1 MNANYFTNT
10 ISRERA
16 GVQTMTTITIQ
27 ILKTN
32 GHSAPG
38 KLADA
43 EIHFTGGEL
52 DGLKL
57 VGFAVWQRRDGSGQN
72 VSFPSRQFTVQGER
86 RSFSLLRWIAK
97 RKAQERL
104 ESLVIQAY
112 EDRMREFSRTEPN

>member
-1 MNANYFTNT
+1 MC
-10 ISRERA
+10 
-16 GVQTMTTITIQ
+16 TITIK
-27 ILKTN
+27 ILETN
-32 GHSAPG
+32 RHSAPG

-57 VGFAVWQRRDGSGQN
+57 VGFAIWQQRTGRGQN
-72 VSFPSRQFTVQGER
+72 VSFPSRQFTAQGER

-97 RKAQERL
+97 RNAQERL

-112 EDRMREFSRTEPN
+112 EDRMRELSKEPH

>member
-1 MNANYFTNT
+1 
-10 ISRERA
+10 
-16 GVQTMTTITIQ
+16 MTTITIQ
-27 ILKTN
+27 IIKTN

-57 VGFAVWQRRDGSGQN
+57 VGFAVWQRRDGRGEN
-72 VSFPSRQFTVQGER
+72 VSFPARQFTVHGDR

-97 RKAQERL
+97 RDAQDRL
-104 ESLVIQAY
+104 EAVVLEAY
-112 EDRMREFSRTEPN
+112 RRQQTSGNGNGNGSAH

>member
-1 MNANYFTNT
+1 
-10 ISRERA
+10 
-16 GVQTMTTITIQ
+16 MTTITIH

-57 VGFAVWQRRDGSGQN
+57 VGFAVWQSRDGLGEN
-72 VSFPSRQFTVQGER
+72 VSFPSRQFTVHGDR
-86 RSFSLLRWIAK
+86 RSFACSGGSQSGR
-97 RKAQERL
+97 RRNG
-104 ESLVIQAY
+104 SVILCDAPM
-112 EDRMREFSRTEPN
+112 RMRLRPLRPQAPEFA

>member
-1 MNANYFTNT
+1 MNAHDFTT
-10 ISRERA
+10 TTSRKSA
-16 GVQTMTTITIQ
+16 GVQIMTTITIQ

-57 VGFAVWQRRDGSGQN
+57 VGFAVWRRRDGRGQN
-72 VSFPSRQFTVQGER
+72 VSLPSRHFTVDGDR

-97 RKAQERL
+97 RNAQERL
-104 ESLVIQAY
+104 EHLLLQAY
-112 EDRMREFSRTEPN
+112 ENHACGASENGPQ